1 MLGPVVSGFASPVL
15 GWRWSFWIA
24 LIFAGVT
31 LALLMFFPETHAVTL
46 LGLSTATT
54 QGVPHPRNQTPL
66 ERKKQNPRDVLTRV
80 LLRPLHF
87 LISELIVS
95 ACSGYLALC
104 YSIFYMS
111 FQAFPLI
118 FEGVYGLSLG
128 QCSLVQLTVAIGCVL
143 ALPIHW
149 MHEEILARAQA
160 RQQPWAYKEEYRRL
174 PLACVGGPLFAI
186 SLFWLGWTARGEVH
200 FAVPM
205 IAGIP
210 FGMGFMCIFIA
221 LLYVETLTLL
231 LLRVIEANIL

>member
-1 MLGPVVSGFASPVL
+1 MLGPVVSGFASPDL

-31 LALLMFFPETHAVTL
+31 LALLMFFPETHKVTL
-46 LGLSTATT
+46 VARSTEITHE
-54 QGVPHPRNQTPL
+54 GSHPRNQMQL
-66 ERKKQNPRDVLTRV
+66 ERKKQKPRDVLTRV

-143 ALPIHW
+143 ALAIHW

-160 RQQPWAYKEEYRRL
+160 SQRPWAYKEEYRRL
-174 PLACVGGPLFAI
+174 PLACIGGPLFAI
-186 SLFWLGWTARGEVH
+186 SLFWLGWTARGDVH

-205 IAGIP
+205 VAGFP

-221 LLYVETLTLL
+221 LLYVGILALFL
-231 LLRVIEANIL
+231 SRLIEANIS